1 MIRGSKHGAPGGELS
16 RVVAA
21 ADVAGGQRMLAIEAS
36 AAECEALARRLGVVG
51 VERLNAE
58 LRLAA
63 DPTCTQLSVDGT
75 LEADVVQRCVVS
87 LSEFRSTLVAPVARL
102 YRTDAV
108 EVPPSPDIE
117 AADDDM
123 ADPLV
128 NGRAD
133 VGEAVAEQLALE
145 IDPFPRKEGVE
156 FKGYSTEPPE
166 QKPVD
171 SPVSPFAVLGR
182 LKKRR

>member
-1 MIRGSKHGAPGGELS
+1 MNRVRAQGAPGGELR
-16 RVVAA
+16 RVVVA
-21 ADVAGGQRMLAIEAS
+21 ADVAGGQRTLAIEAS
-36 AAECEALARRLGVVG
+36 ADEREALARRLGVVAL
-51 VERLNAE
+51 ERLHAE

-63 DPTCTQLSVDGT
+63 DPTCTQLSIDGT
-75 LEADVVQRCVVS
+75 LEADIVQRCVIS
-87 LSEFRSTLVAPVARL
+87 LSEFRRTLVAPVARL

-108 EVPPSPDIE
+108 EMPPTPDLE
-117 AADDDM
+117 AADDM

-128 NGRAD
+128 NGRTD

-156 FKGYSTEPPE
+156 FKGYSTEPPG
-166 QKPVD
+166 QGPVD